1 MPDYDAY
8 QKSISNE
15 LLSIKDRVRNFI
27 DDKHWPEDGRYK
39 EIILSH
45 VLKQHLPESVSVG
58 TGFVINHNK
67 ELNNKER
74 TSQIDIIVYRSDFPL
89 MFKQDDFIIASPE
102 SVLGIIEVKSRI
114 DTYVGKNAIEKATE
128 NGRII
133 GKKIFNGIFAFEFEN
148 QRIRG
153 TALEDEL
160 AESRGVV
167 NYLCFGKD
175 IFLKYWK
182 AGQPDIHPRS
192 KNSYTVYGLEDL
204 SFGYFI
210 SNLIED
216 VHLKLH
222 GQNLSST
229 LYGMLYP
236 IRGTKESYNIG
247 EIVVREE
254 QEDDELQ

>member
-27 DDKHWPEDGRYK
+27 DDHHWPEDGRYK

-45 VLKQHLPESVSVG
+45 ILKQHLPESVSVG

-67 ELNNKER
+67 EL

-89 MFKQDDFIIASPE
+89 MFKQDDFVIASPE
-102 SVLGIIEVKSRI
+102 SVLGIIEVKSRMY
-114 DTYVGKNAIEKATE
+114 DRVGEEAIKKGTKN
-128 NGRII
+128 GHII
-133 GKKIFNGIFAFEFEN
+133 GKDIFNGIFAFEPGN
-148 QRIRG
+148 G
-153 TALEDEL
+153 YGCSSALKDAL
-160 AESRGVV
+160 AESDGTV
-167 NYLCFGKD
+167 NYLCIGKD

-182 AGQPDIHPRS
+182 AGQPEIHPRS
-192 KNSYTVYGLEDL
+192 KNSYTIYSLEDL

-216 VHLKLH
+216 VHMKLH

>member
-1 MPDYDAY
+1 MPDYDTY

-45 VLKQHLPESVSVG
+45 ILKQHLPESVSVG

-67 ELNNKER
+67 DL

-89 MFKQDDFIIASPE
+89 MFKQDDFVIASPE

-114 DTYVGKNAIEKATE
+114 NTSVGKNAIEKATG

-133 GKKIFNGIFAFEFEN
+133 GKEIFNGIFAFEYEH
-148 QRIRG
+148 QCICS
-153 TALEDEL
+153 TQLEDEL
-160 AESRGVV
+160 AKSRGVV

-192 KNSYTVYGLEDL
+192 KNSYTIYSLEDL

>member
-27 DDKHWPEDGRYK
+27 DGHHWPEDGRYK

-45 VLKQHLPESVSVG
+45 ILKQHLPESVSVG

-67 ELNNKER
+67 EL

-114 DTYVGKNAIEKATE
+114 DTDVGKNAIQKATE

-133 GKKIFNGIFAFEFEN
+133 GKEIFNGIFAFECKN
-148 QRIRG
+148 QHICG
-153 TALEDEL
+153 TDLEDEL